1 MRRYPFPSQEDTMK
15 AGLTLSQLAGELDRQ
30 NKAKHDFLVDTRE
43 MALLPGTAQID
54 GEGGG
59 TVYTP
64 PELYLP
70 DGTGEFELDGRIVR
84 RQVGDHL
91 GMPARYWDM
100 LEEDHRGLLA
110 HSVSTLFREKPSR
123 QMVRCMDFGD
133 GAPTAR
139 AFLSDMYLRRD
150 NAEVAEAFLKVAA
163 EIPDVEVPTAQ
174 ITHEHLYITALAP
187 KVQGEVKKGDVVQAG
202 VRITNSEIGVG
213 ALKVEPIIYRLWCS
227 NGCGTWEKSRVFKFR
242 HVGGRA
248 EMNEDTVRVLSAVTE
263 KKADELFFSTLTDV
277 MRAAVD
283 ETNFNALVMQ
293 MRLAT
298 ETKKMVQPV
307 KAMEELGKKFSV
319 SEGEGEGI
327 LNHLIQGG
335 DLTAY
340 GALNAYTRFAH
351 DVESYDRSMELEA
364 FGGEILGMAGTQEWE
379 RIAAAA

>member
-1 MRRYPFPSQEDTMK
+1 MK
-15 AGLTLSQLAGELDRQ
+15 AGLSLQQLAAELDRQ
-30 NKAKHDFLVDTRE
+30 NEAKRDFLVDTRE

-54 GEGGG
+54 GEDGG

-91 GMPARYWDM
+91 GMPAKYWDM
-100 LEEDHRGLLA
+100 LEADHRGLLA
-110 HSVSTLFREKPSR
+110 HSVSTLFREKPGR
-123 QMVRCMDFGD
+123 QMVRCMDYGD
-133 GAPTAR
+133 GTPTAR

-150 NAEVAEAFLKVAA
+150 NAEVAAA
-163 EIPDVEVPTAQ
+163 ALSVLADIPDVHVPTAE
-174 ITHEHLYITALAP
+174 ITHNHLYITALAP
-187 KVQGEVKKGDVVQAG
+187 RVQGEVKKGDVVQAG
-202 VRITNSEIGVG
+202 LRITNSEIGVG
-213 ALKVEPIIYRLWCS
+213 ALKVEPILYRLWCS
-227 NGCGTWEKSRVFKFR
+227 NGCGTWERSRVYRFR

-248 EMNEDTVRVLSAVTE
+248 DMNEETVRVLSAQTE
-263 KKADELFFSTLTDV
+263 KKADDLFFSQLADV

-283 ETNFNALVMQ
+283 ETTFNAALVQMQ
-293 MRLAT
+293 LAASS
-298 ETKKMVQPV
+298 EPMKVPV

-319 SEGEGEGI
+319 SESEGEGI

-340 GALNAYTRFAH
+340 GALNAYTRHAQ

-364 FGGEILGMAGTQEWE
+364 IGGQILGMAGTREWAA
-379 RIAAAA
+379 IASVS